1 LSSILKNLRIM
12 LTRESIIQR
21 LLDDKSITTEEAV
34 ILLKTEVTK
43 WLPSP
48 DQRIPGTTSPWIGP
62 GPTIQPY
69 QPYTSPNTPYNP
81 MYPQCDWTNRP
92 ETQPYYGGTTSHTG
106 TGKLNAFAFN
116 TNENFCA
123 K

>member
-1 LSSILKNLRIM
+1 MPTK
-12 LTRESIIQR
+12 ESIVQR
-21 LLDDKSITTEEAV
+21 LLDEKLITAKEAV
-34 ILLKTEVTK
+34 VLLKTENTK

-48 DQRIPGTTSPWIGP
+48 TPGPWIGP
-62 GPTIQPY
+62 GPTQPY

-81 MYPQCDWTNRP
+81 MFPQCDWTVRP
-92 ETQPYYGGTTSHTG
+92 NQMPLYGGTTSHTG
-106 TGKLNAFAFN
+106 TANPNQFAHT